1 MLERHMDHFG
11 VLWIWYKKY
20 NRGIGDDGGNKDLDR
35 ITYNV
40 NNLLHK
46 NMSLG
51 TKGNSTFERYFSLL
65 QNLKANKA
73 WGFDY
78 HSEFMV
84 NNCSHWMSWTIF
96 QKQFG
101 IIKKFMFLFYTP
113 NICSLFTL
121 ILIFFLKMTFLFLLK
136 VSIVIPDFFQI
147 SLNYFQKNNN
157 KKEIWNWNDSSDR
170 QVTCLLLNIF

>member
-1 MLERHMDHFG
+1 MLESHMDHIG
-11 VLWIWYKKY
+11 VLWVWYKKY
-20 NRGIGDDGGNKDLDR
+20 NRRIDDDGGNKDLDWVR
-35 ITYNV
+35 YNV
-40 NNLLHK
+40 NDLFHK

-51 TKGNSTFERYFSLL
+51 TKGNSTFESYFSLL
-65 QNLKANKA
+65 QNLKASNA

-113 NICSLFTL
+113 NICSLFML
-121 ILIFFLKMTFLFLLK
+121 ILIFLKNGFFFLLK
-136 VSIVIPDFFQI
+136 VSIIIPGFFSNKSELFPEKQQ
-147 SLNYFQKNNN
+147 QKRNM
-157 KKEIWNWNDSSDR
+157 KLEW
-170 QVTCLLLNIF
+170 F

>member
-170 QVTCLLLNIF
+170 QVLAYY